1 MKPLLP
7 LAIAAFTV
15 LFGLP
20 AHATAVYHYERAEG
34 PARTLV
40 VDAAGATV
48 ATLTD
53 GARTAVFR
61 GPTRTFDEPAAT
73 TATVTTRDRVLL
85 APRPWH
91 AGGETDGDLRAWL
104 ANTLAGSA
112 PDRGPDVLDI
122 AMQYRRDTPDL
133 VNANGIRYAGR
144 AFFGPVVAGERIT
157 GSDFVDYLGVPW
169 TYDDGVTQEPDP
181 LHQDSLDCSGFLRMV
196 FGYRSGYPVGRTPG
210 PGVLPRTVSDFAT
223 AGPGTVVVP
232 DTGTAPSTAQLAT
245 LLPGDV
251 LLFDL
256 DPEDGPLLDHSGLYL
271 GLDSAGQPRFIS
283 SRKVHN
289 APTMGDRNGSSVLT
303 GSGVFARVLR
313 EVRRL

>member
-7 LAIAAFTV
+7 LAIVTFTV

-20 AHATAVYHYERAEG
+20 ARATAAYHYERAEA

-40 VDAAGATV
+40 VDATGTTV

-61 GPTRTFDEPAAT
+61 GPVRTFDEPAAT
-73 TATVTTRDRVLL
+73 TATVTTRDRILL
-85 APRPWH
+85 APRAWH
-91 AGGETDGDLRAWL
+91 AGGQTDGNLGVWL
-104 ANTLAGSA
+104 ANTLAGNA
-112 PDRGPDVLDI
+112 PDTDVLDI

-133 VNANGIRYAGR
+133 VNGNGIRYAGR
-144 AFFGPVVAGERIT
+144 AFFGPVVAGERVT

-181 LHQDSLDCSGFLRMV
+181 LHKDSLDHSGFLRMV
-196 FGYRSGYPVGRTPG
+196 FGYRSGYPVGRAPG

-232 DTGTAPSTAQLAT
+232 DAGTAPSAAQLAT
-245 LLPGDV
+245 PLPGDV

-256 DPEDGPLLDHSGLYL
+256 DPEDGPLLDHSGLSL
-271 GLDSAGQPRFIS
+271 GLDSAGRPRFVS
-283 SRKVHN
+283 SRKAHN

-303 GSGVFARVLR
+303 GTGVFARVLR